1 MQVQDISLIEKIRQ
15 YISSYNAEQFTLKQ
29 VADDMGITLS
39 ELITIY
45 KDEAALVEAVLKF
58 EQDSLETIFQDT
70 SFENDNAIDGL
81 LKVSKELSGRFTNI
95 LPSFNF
101 HIKNDFPELY
111 QKYFRLRTGFV
122 FEKIS
127 ANIADGIREGLYR
140 PDLSAE
146 LVSRIYISRLI
157 DLYNPDFFPP
167 AQFSFN
173 TLFDVMFDTFV
184 RGIATEE
191 GVKYFEKKA
200 KCLRLG

>member
-29 VADDMGITLS
+29 VADDIGITLS

-58 EQDSLETIFQDT
+58 EQDSLETLFQDT

-111 QKYFRLRTGFV
+111 QQYFKLRTGFV
-122 FEKIS
+122 F
-127 ANIADGIREGLYR
+127 A
-140 PDLSAE
+140 
-146 LVSRIYISRLI
+146 
-157 DLYNPDFFPP
+157 
-167 AQFSFN
+167 
-173 TLFDVMFDTFV
+173 
-184 RGIATEE
+184 
-191 GVKYFEKKA
+191 
-200 KCLRLG
+200 